1 LEILDDGAKILFPN
15 GRVGFFFYCRV
26 EWKFLMTMLSFPFIM
41 VGLDSLIVG
50 LKLGIPDDRVKIS
63 FSNGKVEF
71 PDCRVKIILGII
83 A

>member
-1 LEILDDGAKILFPN
+1 
-15 GRVGFFFYCRV
+15 
-26 EWKFLMTMLSFPFIM
+26 M
-41 VGLDSLIVG
+41 VGLDSQIVG

-83 A
+83 AQG

>member
-1 LEILDDGAKILFPN
+1 
-15 GRVGFFFYCRV
+15 
-26 EWKFLMTMLSFPFIM
+26 MTMQSFPFIM
-41 VGLDSLIVG
+41 VGLDSQIVG

-83 A
+83 AQR